1 MRYKPRTRLFKHQS
15 RGVIRAIKKKNYAFF
30 FEPRL
35 GKSKTALDTVGV
47 HALRG
52 DVERVLIIGP
62 KISLEVWESEV
73 RKHFPY
79 WAHLEDYDEEWYV
92 NGKDRAAFETFQVK
106 FFLVGREHTFH
117 RDRRHL
123 QRELEKFDP
132 DLIVVDESHEYK
144 RPGGRGAQ
152 DLWRMVRRMRKRR
165 RKKGDSRKKPQPW
178 VLLLT
183 GTPNPKGYIDLF
195 SQFRIMDENIFGTNA
210 QDFKDEHVVYHPKHH
225 WKIVRYKMSQT
236 LEKKVRA
243 NSYAVSADE
252 AGLAN
257 EQFSQRLTV
266 ELPARAKKMYLE
278 LATEFLTEWE
288 GGVIDAANAGVK
300 RLRLLQ
306 LVGGFTTEGLQIHD
320 AKVRVLEGYLQLLLE
335 QEESAVVYARFRPEV
350 AAAFAAA
357 KKVGFRSFRVDG
369 TIKRADRSVAIASLA
384 KRPKKPTVVVFQY
397 QAGSRSIELVGAAET
412 VYFSTPDGWVDYF
425 QTMKRTQGPNQHR
438 PVRYTH
444 LLVPGTVDV
453 STIKGLQEKEEWH
466 QQMMKNPRRYLFGL

>member
-1 MRYKPRTRLFKHQS
+1 
-15 RGVIRAIKKKNYAFF
+15 VIRAIKKKNYALF

-62 KISLEVWESEV
+62 KIALEVWESEI

-79 WAHLEDYDEEWYV
+79 WAHVENYDEEWYV
-92 NGKDRAAFETFQVK
+92 ISKDRRAFETFQVQ
-106 FFLVGREHTFH
+106 FFLAGREHTFH

-123 QRELEKFDP
+123 QKELEKFDP

-144 RPGGRGAQ
+144 RAGGRGAQ
-152 DLWRMVRRMRKRR
+152 DLWRMVRRLRKRR
-165 RKKGDSRKKPQPW
+165 MSRGSEGKKPRPW

-195 SQFRIMDENIFGTNA
+195 SQFRIMDEGIFGTNA
-210 QDFKDEHVVYHPKHH
+210 QDFKDEYVVYHPKHH
-225 WKIVRYKMSQT
+225 WKIVRYKMSDR
-236 LEKKVRA
+236 LEKKVRR
-243 NSYAVSADE
+243 NSYAVNADV

-257 EQFSQRLTV
+257 EQFFQRLTV
-266 ELPARAKKMYLE
+266 DLPPRAKKMYLE

-306 LVGGFTTEGLQIHD
+306 LCGGFTTEGLQIHG
-320 AKVRVLEGYLQLLLE
+320 AKVAVLEGYLRLLLE
-335 QEESAVVYARFRPEV
+335 QGESAVVYARFRPEV
-350 AAAFAAA
+350 AAAYEAA
-357 KKVGFRSFRVDG
+357 KKVGFHSFRVDG
-369 TIKRADRSVAIASLA
+369 TIKRSDRSVAIASLA
-384 KRPKKPTVVVFQY
+384 KRPKTPTAVCFQH
-397 QAGSRSIELVGAAET
+397 QAGSRAIELVGAAET

-425 QTMKRTQGPNQHR
+425 QTMKRTQGPNQPR

-444 LLVPGTVDV
+444 LVCPGTVDV
-453 STIKGLQEKEEWH
+453 STIHGLQEKEEWH
-466 QQMMKNPRRYLFGL
+466 QQMMKNPKRYLFGL